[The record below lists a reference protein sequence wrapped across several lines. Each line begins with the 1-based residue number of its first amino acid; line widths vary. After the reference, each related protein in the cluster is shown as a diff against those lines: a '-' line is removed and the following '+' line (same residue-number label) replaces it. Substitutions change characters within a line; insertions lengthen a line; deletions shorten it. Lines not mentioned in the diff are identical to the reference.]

1 MLMNITLT
9 HEFVDESLSDK
20 ARWFSSLTVAE
31 RIAWLDE
38 WTEIILQNN
47 PDVLK
52 AFHHDNTF
60 KGSICRLRKKQR

>member
-1 MLMNITLT
+1 MNITLS

-20 ARWFSSLTVAE
+20 TRWFSSLSVAE

-47 PDVLK
+47 PDVLER
-52 AFHHDNTF
+52 FNDDSTF
-60 KGSICRLRKKQR
+60 EGTVCVLTKT

>member
-1 MLMNITLT
+1 MKVTLPP
-9 HEFVDESLSDK
+9 EFRDESLIDK

-47 PDVLK
+47 PDVLRK
-52 AFHHDNTF
+52 FNDDNTF
-60 KGSICRLRKKQR
+60 KGPICRLRKKQS

>member
-1 MLMNITLT
+1 MNITLS

-20 ARWFSSLTVAE
+20 TRWFSSLSVAE

-47 PDVLK
+47 PDALK
-52 AFHHDNTF
+52 KFHHDNTF
-60 KGSICRLRKKQR
+60 NGSICRLRKKHG